1 MRTLKV
7 LHSAFLRS
15 IIVFTQSMVQTIE
28 SRLKNLSDFEK
39 KKSREIM
46 HCKNTVRKPKQ

>member
-15 IIVFTQSMVQTIE
+15 IIVFTQSMVQIIE

-39 KKSREIM
+39 KKSRKIM
-46 HCKNTVRKPKQ
+46 HCKKTVRKSKQ